1 MAYDS
6 EAFVSPIL
14 YHFPK
19 FYFFTDMQIADW
31 FLRSCWPRMRIQQV
45 LPVTVKGSDN
55 ARISLPCQIDILDTN
70 IVKKKRVYLDY
81 FAILFNY
88 FEPNI

>member
-14 YHFPK
+14 YDLSQ

-31 FLRSCWPRMRIQQV
+31 FLRSCWPRMRMQQE
-45 LPVTVKGSDN
+45 LLVTVKGSDN
-55 ARISLPCQIDILDTN
+55 AGIPLPCQIDILDTN
-70 IVKKKRVYLDY
+70 IVKKESV
-81 FAILFNY
+81 
-88 FEPNI
+88 P